1 MSRNLSV
8 VYRQTDRLAS
18 PYTRHYRCSI
28 HSGIG
33 GGGRKGRRGTTF
45 FSRGER
51 KCVHLELFWVPL
63 CHRWLK
69 NAQIFLKQAV
79 WDYFVLI
86 LDTFRFDGFF
96 LLNTRIF

>member
-1 MSRNLSV
+1 
-8 VYRQTDRLAS
+8 
-18 PYTRHYRCSI
+18 
-28 HSGIG
+28 
-33 GGGRKGRRGTTF
+33 
-45 FSRGER
+45 
-51 KCVHLELFWVPL
+51 L